1 MSKSRTKK
9 QCELLKL
16 SCDENYKYNIYIDEV
31 GRGPLIGKV
40 FCGAVVLPNIV
51 EFDISDI
58 KDSKKFS
65 SKKKMKEVCEHIK
78 QNVLLWKVES
88 VDEKIIDDI
97 NILQAVYRGMHE
109 CVRNIIQ
116 ELIIIEK
123 SNNNTLDLQ
132 KDILLVVDGNR
143 FKPYMVFDETSQ
155 SMIEIPHV
163 TIEKGDSIY
172 VGIASAAIIAKVTHD
187 EYILDLCKD
196 YPLLATNYDIHN
208 NYGYGTKNHLEGI
221 RTHGITQFHRKTF
234 GICKTSQLC
243 EL

>member
-9 QCELLKL
+9 QCELLKIY
-16 SCDENYKYNIYIDEV
+16 CDENYKYNIYIDEV

-40 FCGAVVLPNIV
+40 FCGAVVLPKNID
-51 EFDISDI
+51 FDISDI

-88 VDEKIIDDI
+88 IDEKIIDDI

-109 CVRNIIQ
+109 CIRNIIQ
-116 ELIIIEK
+116 ELIIIEE

-143 FKPYMVFDETSQ
+143 FKPYMVFDVISQ
-155 SMIEIPHV
+155 TMIEIPHV

-187 EYILDLCKD
+187 EYILDLCEH
-196 YPLLATNYDIHN
+196 YPLLAMNYDIHN

-234 GICKTSQLC
+234 GICKTSQLY
-243 EL
+243 EI